1 MKIRNLSGIAAV
13 CVALIALL
21 AGGCSTPKNIS
32 YFEDF
37 QTTTQIESQARQQ
50 ITVQP
55 DDKLQI
61 IVSSKDPQ
69 LASLFNLPSVTT
81 RLGQGGATY
90 NGVTTTY
97 VAGSTNEG
105 LADYTVGPDGNI
117 DFPVLGSLHV
127 AGMTRS
133 ELSGFIK
140 GELMGRNLIK
150 DPVVTVEFIN
160 TGVSVLGEVT
170 RPGRY
175 LMNRDQVTVLDA
187 IAMAGDLTIQGQR
200 NNVRVIRRD
209 GDSTKV
215 FIIDLTNGK
224 DLFTNPAYYLQQDD
238 VVYIEP
244 NDMRKR
250 ETSVN
255 GNTAM
260 SASFWMSVVSVLTSV
275 AVLIVNIAR

>member
-1 MKIRNLSGIAAV
+1 MKIRTLSGIAAV
-13 CVALIALL
+13 CVAAMALL
-21 AGGCSTPKNIS
+21 AGGCSTPKNIT

-69 LASLFNLPSVTT
+69 LASLFNLPAVTT
-81 RLGQGGATY
+81 RFGQGSGTY

-97 VAGSTNEG
+97 TPGNTNEG
-105 LADYTVGPDGNI
+105 LADYTVDPEGNI

-133 ELSGFIK
+133 ELAGFIK
-140 GELMGRNLIK
+140 GEIMGRNLVK

-160 TGVSVLGEVT
+160 TGISVLGEVL

-175 LMNRDQVTVLDA
+175 LMNRDEVTVLDA

-209 GDSTKV
+209 GDSTKAYIV
-215 FIIDLTNGK
+215 DLTNGK
-224 DLFTNPAYYLQQDD
+224 ELFNNPGYYLRQDD
-238 VVYIEP
+238 VIYVEP

-255 GNTAM
+255 GNTAL